1 MKAVSVI
8 TYLSLTMLLSGCFL
22 FSPSA
27 EKTNR
32 KYLPNAPYDVIIVP
46 GVPYDGKHWSEAM
59 RNRVQWSNYLYKK
72 GIAKNVIYSGA
83 AVYTEYEEAKIMAL
97 YGEALGIPKEHIYL
111 DPRSE
116 HSTENVY
123 YSYRLAKKCGF
134 KKIALATDPF
144 QLNGMRQFI
153 KKFELPVDLLPIIKD
168 TLLNQDLT
176 EPTIDPSSAKR
187 ANFVS
192 IVERQSKWQR
202 LRGTFGQYIC
212 WKEEDLKTKHLRKKY
227 NDRIEP

>member
-1 MKAVSVI
+1 MKVVSVI
-8 TYLSLTMLLSGCFL
+8 TSLILTTLLSGCFL

-32 KYLPNAPYDVIIVP
+32 KYLPNAPYDAIIVP

-59 RNRVQWSNYLYKK
+59 RNRVQWSIYLYKK
-72 GIAKNVIYSGA
+72 GIAKNIIYSGA
-83 AVYTEYEEAKIMAL
+83 AVYTEYEEARVMAL
-97 YGEALGIPKEHIYL
+97 YGEALGIPKEHIFL
-111 DPRSE
+111 DPRAE

-123 YSYRLAKKCGF
+123 YSYRVAKKHGF
-134 KKIALATDPF
+134 QKIALATDPF
-144 QLNGMRQFI
+144 QLNGMRKFI
-153 KKFELPVDLLPIIKD
+153 KKFELPVDLLPIIEDSLMK
-168 TLLNQDLT
+168 QDLT
-176 EPTIDPSSAKR
+176 EPEIDPSSAKC

-192 IVERQSKWQR
+192 IVNRQSKWQR

>member
-1 MKAVSVI
+1 MKIIAII
-8 TYLSLTMLLSGCFL
+8 TCLSLTMLLSGCFL
-22 FSPSA
+22 FAPSA

-32 KYLPNAPYDVIIVP
+32 KYLPKAPYDAIIVP
-46 GVPYDGKHWSEAM
+46 GVPFDGKHWSEAM

-72 GIAKNVIYSGA
+72 GIAKNIIYSGS
-83 AVYTEYEEAKIMAL
+83 AVYTEYEEAHVMAL
-97 YGEALGIPKEHIYL
+97 YGEALGIPKEHIFQ

-123 YSYRLAKKCGF
+123 YSYRLAKNQGF
-134 KKIALATDPF
+134 QKIALATDPF

-153 KKFELPVDLLPIIKD
+153 KKFELPVDLLPIMKD
-168 TLLNQDLT
+168 TLLKLDLR
-176 EPTIDPSSAKR
+176 EPTIDANAAKR
-187 ANFVS
+187 PNFVS
-192 IVERQSKWQR
+192 IVNRQSKWQR

-227 NDRIEP
+227 GNRIE

>member
-1 MKAVSVI
+1 MKVVSVI
-8 TYLSLTMLLSGCFL
+8 TLLIVTSLVSGCFI

-32 KYLPNAPYDVIIVP
+32 KYLSKAPYDAIIVP
-46 GVPYDGKHWSEAM
+46 GVPYDGEHWSETM
-59 RNRVQWSNYLYKK
+59 RNRVQWANYLYKK
-72 GIAKNVIYSGA
+72 GITKNIIYSGA

-97 YGEALGIPKEHIYL
+97 YGEALGIPKKHIFL
-111 DPRSE
+111 DTRAE

-123 YSYRLAKKCGF
+123 YSYRIAKKEGF

-144 QLNGMRQFI
+144 QLNGMRKFI

-168 TLLNQDLT
+168 TLLKQDLT
-176 EPTIDPSSAKR
+176 EPNIDPNSAKCG
-187 ANFVS
+187 NFAS
-192 IVERQSKWQR
+192 IVRRQSKWQR

-227 NDRIEP
+227 GNRIE

>member
-1 MKAVSVI
+1 MKVVSVI
-8 TYLSLTMLLSGCFL
+8 TLLIATVLVSGCFI

-27 EKTNR
+27 GKTNR
-32 KYLPNAPYDVIIVP
+32 KYLPNAPYDAIIVP
-46 GVPYDGKHWSEAM
+46 GVPFDGKHWSEAM
-59 RNRVQWSNYLYKK
+59 QNRVQWSSYLYKK
-72 GIAKNVIYSGA
+72 GITKNIIYSGS

-97 YGEALGIPKEHIYL
+97 YGEALGIPKEHIFT
-111 DPRSE
+111 DPRAE
-116 HSTENVY
+116 HTTENVY
-123 YSYRLAKKCGF
+123 YSYRVAKKHGF

-144 QLNGMRQFI
+144 QLNGMRKFI
-153 KKFELPVDLLPIIKD
+153 KKFDFPIDLLPIIKD
-168 TLLNQDLT
+168 TLLKQDLT

-192 IVERQSKWQR
+192 IVDRQSKWQR

-227 NDRIEP
+227 GNRIE

>member
-1 MKAVSVI
+1 MKAVSAI
-8 TYLSLTMLLSGCFL
+8 TCLILTTLLSGCFI

-32 KYLPNAPYDVIIVP
+32 KYLPKAPYDAIIVP

-59 RNRVQWSNYLYKK
+59 RNRVQWSIYLYKR
-72 GIAKNVIYSGA
+72 GITKNIIYSGA

-97 YGEALGIPKEHIYL
+97 YGEALGIPKEHIFL
-111 DPRSE
+111 DSRAE

-123 YSYRLAKKCGF
+123 YSYRVAKKQGF
-134 KKIALATDPF
+134 QKIALATDPF
-144 QLNGMRQFI
+144 QLNGMRKFI

-168 TLLNQDLT
+168 TLSEQDLT
-176 EPTIDPSSAKR
+176 EPTIDPSSAKC

-192 IVERQSKWQR
+192 IVNRQSKWQR

>member
-1 MKAVSVI
+1 MKVVSII
-8 TYLSLTMLLSGCFL
+8 TWLIATSLLSGCFI

-32 KYLPNAPYDVIIVP
+32 KYLPNAPYDAIIVP

-72 GIAKNVIYSGA
+72 GITKNIIYSGS
-83 AVYTEYEEAKIMAL
+83 AVYTEYEESKIMAL
-97 YGEALGIPKEHIYL
+97 YGEALGIPKEHIFL
-111 DPRSE
+111 DSRAE

-123 YSYRLAKKCGF
+123 YSYRVAKKEGF
-134 KKIALATDPF
+134 RKIALATDPF
-144 QLNGMRQFI
+144 QLNGMRKFI

-168 TLLNQDLT
+168 SLLKQDLT
-176 EPTIDPSSAKR
+176 EPTINPNSAKR
-187 ANFVS
+187 SGFAS
-192 IVERQSKWQR
+192 IVVRQSKWQR

-227 NDRIEP
+227 GNRIEP

>member
-1 MKAVSVI
+1 MKIVSVI
-8 TYLSLTMLLSGCFL
+8 TYLSLSMLLGGCFL
-22 FSPSA
+22 FAPSA

-32 KYLPNAPYDVIIVP
+32 KYFPKAPYDVIIVP
-46 GVPYDGKHWSEAM
+46 GVPYDGKRWSEAM

-72 GIAKNVIYSGA
+72 GIAKNIIYSGA
-83 AVYTEYEEAKIMAL
+83 AVYTEYEEAHVMAL
-97 YGEALGIPKEHIYL
+97 YGEALGIPKEHIFL

-123 YSYRLAKKCGF
+123 YSYRLAKKQGF
-134 KKIALATDPF
+134 QKIALATDPF

-168 TLLNQDLT
+168 TLLKQDLR
-176 EPTIDPSSAKR
+176 EPTIDASGAKR
-187 ANFVS
+187 PNFIS
-192 IVERQSKWQR
+192 IVNRQSKWQR

-227 NDRIEP
+227 GDSIEP